1 MNMPI
6 SKIRLLNKTFMPNI
20 VSNQKTN
27 MQSNLL
33 FPTLLQGLKW
43 SLFFSILF
51 FSSCEERSYI
61 YDVNDVLVTANDANK
76 DKEKTTEQYIAI
88 LYSNIFQKALSPNQ
102 LVDASEIVRSIG
114 DKKIAYEVIIAKFL
128 NHPDAVLPSNS
139 TMRNNI
145 EQFVIDTY
153 ERFFVRTPT
162 EAEKLF
168 FINFIETR
176 NNITPEHVYTAF
188 ATSNEYAHY

>member
-1 MNMPI
+1 MPI
-6 SKIRLLNKTFMPNI
+6 SKTRLLKKIFMFNIFSKQPNQGHT
-20 VSNQKTN
+20 S
-27 MQSNLL
+27 
-33 FPTLLQGLKW
+33 TLLSDFLRGLKW
-43 SLFFSILF
+43 CLCFSILA

-76 DKEKTTEQYIAI
+76 DKEKTTEQFIAI

-102 LVDASEIVRSIG
+102 LVDATEIVRSIG
-114 DKKIAYEVIIAKFL
+114 DKEIAYEVVIAKFL
-128 NHPDAVLPSNS
+128 NDPNAVLPSNS
-139 TMRNNI
+139 AMRNNI

-176 NNITPEHVYTAF
+176 SNITPEHVFTAF